1 MIVELLSLTAAFCYT
16 LSGLLAVFGM
26 KNSNPTTAT
35 LISMTVNVL
44 ILWPLT
50 VLYSPI
56 VFDRS
61 ALLLYAM
68 SAAFA
73 PVTGRLLNYA
83 SMERVGVS
91 TSTSILG
98 LQPIMV
104 AVLASIFLSERL
116 PVVIYLAIVITVFG
130 VIIIGRSH
138 SSANNNKT
146 F

>member
-1 MIVELLSLTAAFCYT
+1 MIVELLSLSAAFCYT

-44 ILWPLT
+44 ILWPLPL
-50 VLYSPI
+50 LYSTI
-56 VFDRS
+56 VLDRS
-61 ALLLYAM
+61 ALL
-68 SAAFA
+68 
-73 PVTGRLLNYA
+73 LLNYA

-104 AVLASIFLSERL
+104 AVLASTFLSERL
-116 PVVIYLAIVITVFG
+116 SVVIYLAIVITVFG